1 MIDLATVERVRAYP
15 CATDMRLGQYG
26 LRKLVMED
34 EEPRPGTLYLFC
46 SEDRRRIRIL
56 EAGDDFVWLHER
68 RARFGRF
75 KWPKRKGGADREAHD
90 APDRRGLRRDRPAAQ
105 AEREGVPVLTKPAK

>member
-15 CATDMRLGQYG
+15 GATDMRLGQYG

-46 SEDRRRIRIL
+46 SKDRRRIRIL
-56 EAGDDFVWLHER
+56 EVGDDFVWLHEC
-68 RARFGRF
+68 RARVGRF
-75 KWPKRKGGADREAHD
+75 KWPKRKGE
-90 APDRRGLRRDRPAAQ
+90 PIERPTMLQIAKGCVAID
-105 AEREGVPVLTKPAK
+105 PPPKPKGKTSLF